1 MRKER
6 KVGKWLEYGGALV
19 AQQAGKWTGPL
30 PVAGEG
36 WEDDGMSMYED
47 ERRANLGKLDKIG
60 IVQKPGDAAED
71 WVDL

>member
-19 AQQAGKWTGPL
+19 AQKAGKWTGAL
-30 PVAGEG
+30 PAAGEG
-36 WEDDGMSMYED
+36 WEDDGMSMYE
-47 ERRANLGKLDKIG
+47 EQRLANLAKLDNIG
-60 IVQKPGDAAED
+60 VVQKAGETAD